1 MSYGKQK
8 NVAVQP
14 LTLTQWVVNGTERS
28 VATKSVNNERRG
40 GKLID
45 TGDWV
50 REQKSLKIE
59 NIAVENVLEK
69 QEDIARRNLFDYYDL
84 EWVDKII
91 KINCNKFHWFRGA
104 NSVWKNTLN
113 EMSLFC
119 IFTQMEYFIQ
129 TNYYEWLNVQ

>member
-1 MSYGKQK
+1 M
-8 NVAVQP
+8 
-14 LTLTQWVVNGTERS
+14 VNGTERS

-84 EWVDKII
+84 E
-91 KINCNKFHWFRGA
+91 
-104 NSVWKNTLN
+104 
-113 EMSLFC
+113 
-119 IFTQMEYFIQ
+119 
-129 TNYYEWLNVQ
+129 